1 LTANDPEKSLIRWRL
16 ETNVRHLDPGDVAFV
31 KIEFDMS
38 ILLAD
43 VI

>member
-1 LTANDPEKSLIRWRL
+1 MTRKSLICGRL

-31 KIEFDMS
+31 EVEFDMS